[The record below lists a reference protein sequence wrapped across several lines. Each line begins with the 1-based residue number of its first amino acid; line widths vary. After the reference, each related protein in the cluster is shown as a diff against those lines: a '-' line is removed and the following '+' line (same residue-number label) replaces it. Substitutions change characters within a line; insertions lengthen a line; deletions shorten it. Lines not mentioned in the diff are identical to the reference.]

1 MKRNH
6 LLFTMLCLLLAVRGL
21 AQNYHAINGSVYAG
35 SLAAA
40 ANPASI
46 VFVPY
51 SWDITPLALQFKQST
66 NAYAVNGF
74 SLLSP
79 SGEATVE
86 NTYGIKKRFVFANQ
100 DLRLLNTRIKLNDR
114 SAIAFGFNVRSY
126 MYGNSS
132 QSNYQDTTVTLA
144 DYQRINLPY
153 LPLSFEG
160 AGAAWSELYAS
171 YARTVVDDGY
181 KIITAA
187 VTFKYNRSVA
197 GAYVVGNNI
206 NYIPD
211 ADTANDN
218 GFLLTAGSLQ
228 YGYSANLDQVNSANS
243 LSQNRRAL
251 FQNNTASLGA
261 DVGLE
266 FVLSSADE
274 VDDDNY
280 YAYKTKIGLAVMDI
294 GGHRYSHSSRSRVG
308 SSVKLGINDTI
319 LENKFRPVRNM
330 DDFNDSLATIATNL
344 VALPGDFVVYSPTR
358 LVLNIDQRLQ
368 DNIFINAELTLPLI
382 RLAKNSLFIK
392 DINLLAI
399 TPRWENRT
407 FGAYLPLLVNMR
419 KQVWVGG
426 AFKAGPLLLGIHN
439 LANILGK
446 NSMQN
451 GGMYLALT
459 IRPGKKHDG
468 QNSNNSD
475 PEKRKQLKRLQCTSF

>member
-1 MKRNH
+1 MKCNQ
-6 LLFTMLCLLLAVRGL
+6 LLLVLLCLLLAMYSQ
-21 AQNYHAINGSVYAG
+21 AQQYHAINGSVYAG
-35 SLAAA
+35 SLAPA

-51 SWDITPLALQFKQST
+51 SWDITPLAFQFKQST
-66 NAYAVNGF
+66 NAYAVKGF

-79 SGEATVE
+79 SGSATVE
-86 NTYGIKKRFVFANQ
+86 NTYGIKKRFVFASQ

-114 SAIAFGFNVRSY
+114 SAVAFGFNVRSY
-126 MYGNSS
+126 IYGSSS
-132 QSNYQDTTVTLA
+132 QNNYQDTTVSLA
-144 DYQRINLPY
+144 DYQHINLSY

-160 AGAAWSELYAS
+160 AGAAWSEVYAS
-171 YARTVVDDGY
+171 YARTIVDDGY
-181 KIITAA
+181 KIVHAA
-187 VTFKYNRSVA
+187 VTLKYNRSIA
-197 GAYVVGNNI
+197 GAYVVGKGI

-211 ADTANDN
+211 TDTANDN

-228 YGYSANLDQVNSANS
+228 YGYSSNLDQIKTANS
-243 LSQNRRAL
+243 FADNRQAL
-251 FQNNTASLGA
+251 FQNNAASLGA

-266 FVLSSADE
+266 YVLSSADE
-274 VDDDNY
+274 MDDDNY

-308 SSVKLGINDTI
+308 STVKLGINDTI
-319 LENKFRPVRNM
+319 LENKFRRVTTM
-330 DDFNDSLATIATNL
+330 DDFNDSLATISTDL

-358 LVLNIDQRLQ
+358 LVVNIDQRLQ
-368 DNIFINAELTLPLI
+368 ENIFINAELTLPLI

-407 FGAYLPLLVNMR
+407 FGAYLPLLVNLR

-426 AFKAGPLLLGIHN
+426 ALRAGPLLLGIHN

-459 IRPGKKHDG
+459 IRPGKKNDG
-468 QNSNNSD
+468 KSSNNSD
-475 PEKRKQLKRLQCTSF
+475 PEKRKQLKRFQCTSF